1 MGERGES
8 EGILETIFKKESEWK
23 ELFLSEIQRLMA
35 LSVEHQKELN
45 EKCDQ
50 LEQLKK
56 AFTHN
61 LNALKER
68 DSAIHLLKSQVSEL
82 RKTLYEKDILLTET
96 KSSVDQYQSQL
107 ELATSTEKQLR
118 SELEACRK
126 SNTSREL
133 ELRQQHADSL
143 HAVRQMQLEEKA
155 QLQAT
160 ITRLQVEIETEQLR
174 SATELEATVEKVCSE
189 AERAAA
195 NAGQKQL
202 GLELQLSMLEEMKKR
217 AMCAKEEAMRQVD
230 TKKAEINDLQVQL
243 TRTQK
248 DKQSLTMEIG
258 ELESKYAASK
268 EAVAKMEASHRQE
281 ENKWKSG
288 SLELKKQMDDLR
300 ADITSCKNE
309 LNSVLQR
316 NEETRI
322 ATEAEKRELLEALSR
337 AREETRVALEYLKE
351 ANASR
356 KMMDKNARIARNEAE
371 RLRKDL
377 EQALT
382 TAANGK
388 SPTVSCKHEY
398 LIEQL
403 NRLQNHCEQL
413 EQENDRLRKSVNMMS
428 EEASQVV
435 QQQTK
440 QVPLGSSSDSH
451 DDIKVYQ
458 KKLHVAVN
466 IIRQLAR
473 EKQALTELSN
483 RLHAQVRQLENVDNA
498 FDKGKDERLM
508 EKINPP
514 RSAREAS
521 SIVPDICVGDYDDAI
536 SSIIGKDSVSAIF
549 HLLDENASQLSD
561 PRNPSSYPGPP
572 NLVVCGGQKPL
583 RFRSPRTVNTPKSR

>member
-1 MGERGES
+1 
-8 EGILETIFKKESEWK
+8 
-23 ELFLSEIQRLMA
+23 MA
-35 LSVEHQKELN
+35 LSAEHQKEFN

-68 DSAIHLLKSQVSEL
+68 DSAIHLLKSQISEL

-96 KSSVDQYQSQL
+96 KASVDQYQSQL

-126 SNTSREL
+126 NNTSREL

-143 HAVRQMQLEEKA
+143 HAVRQIELEEKA

-160 ITRLQVEIETEQLR
+160 ITRLQVEIEAEQLR
-174 SATELEATVEKVCSE
+174 SVTELEATVEKVCSE

-202 GLELQLSMLEEMKKR
+202 GLELQLSKLEEMKKR

-230 TKKAEINDLQVQL
+230 TKQAEINDLQIQL

-248 DKQSLTMEIG
+248 DKQSLTMEIR

-268 EAVAKMEASHRQE
+268 ERVATMEASHRQE
-281 ENKWKSG
+281 KNKWKSG

-322 ATEAEKRELLEALSR
+322 ATETEKSELLETLSR
-337 AREETRVALEYLKE
+337 AREETRMALESLEE

-356 KMMDKNARIARNEAE
+356 KMMDRNARIARNEAE

-382 TAANGK
+382 TAVNRK
-388 SPTVSCKHEY
+388 FPTLSCKHEY

-413 EQENDRLRKSVNMMS
+413 EQENDRLRKSVNIMS

-435 QQQTK
+435 HQQTK
-440 QVPLGSSSDSH
+440 QIPFGSSPDSH
-451 DDIKVYQ
+451 ADIEVYK

-483 RLHAQVRQLENVDNA
+483 RLHAQVRQLENADHA
-498 FDKGKDERLM
+498 FDKEKSERLM
-508 EKINPP
+508 EKTNPP
-514 RSAREAS
+514 RSAGEAS
-521 SIVPDICVGDYDDAI
+521 SIMPDICVGDYDDAI

-561 PRNPSSYPGPP
+561 PRNTSSYPGPP

-583 RFRSPRTVNTPKSR
+583 RFRGPRTVNTPKSR

>member
-1 MGERGES
+1 
-8 EGILETIFKKESEWK
+8 
-23 ELFLSEIQRLMA
+23 
-35 LSVEHQKELN
+35 
-45 EKCDQ
+45 
-50 LEQLKK
+50 
-56 AFTHN
+56 
-61 LNALKER
+61 
-68 DSAIHLLKSQVSEL
+68 
-82 RKTLYEKDILLTET
+82 
-96 KSSVDQYQSQL
+96 
-107 ELATSTEKQLR
+107 
-118 SELEACRK
+118 
-126 SNTSREL
+126 
-133 ELRQQHADSL
+133 
-143 HAVRQMQLEEKA
+143 
-155 QLQAT
+155 
-160 ITRLQVEIETEQLR
+160 
-174 SATELEATVEKVCSE
+174 
-189 AERAAA
+189 
-195 NAGQKQL
+195 
-202 GLELQLSMLEEMKKR
+202 MKIR
-217 AMCAKEEAMRQVD
+217 
-230 TKKAEINDLQVQL
+230 
-243 TRTQK
+243 
-248 DKQSLTMEIG
+248 

-268 EAVAKMEASHRQE
+268 EIVATMEASHRQE
-281 ENKWKSG
+281 QNKWKSG
-288 SLELKKQMDDLR
+288 

-309 LNSVLQR
+309 LDSVLQR

-322 ATEAEKRELLEALSR
+322 AFEAEKRELLEALSR
-337 AREETRVALEYLKE
+337 AREETRVALESLKE
-351 ANASR
+351 ADASR
-356 KMMDKNARIARNEAE
+356 KMMDKNARIARTEAE

-382 TAANGK
+382 TAVSGK

-451 DDIKVYQ
+451 ADIKVYQ

-483 RLHAQVRQLENVDNA
+483 RLHAQVRQVENAEHA
-498 FDKGKDERLM
+498 FDGEKGERLM
-508 EKINPP
+508 EETNPP
-514 RSAREAS
+514 HSTREAS

-536 SSIIGKDSVSAIF
+536 SSIIGKESVSAIF

-583 RFRSPRTVNTPKSR
+583 RFRGPRTVNTPKP